1 MNVVGFLYPYYMKNV
16 VVIGGGTGTTATLA
30 GLKHFT
36 DLHLSVIV
44 NMVDDGGSNR
54 VVRDEFGLLPLSDLR
69 KSIIALAPHGNDIL
83 RTLFTFRFAKGDGL
97 KGHTLGNLMM
107 IGLSESLGGEVA
119 AIEAFRKL
127 FQVKGEVFP
136 ASLTKTHLVA
146 TYDDWSTITGEHLID
161 EPADNKDRRITNIS
175 LSKESKAYS
184 PAIEAIEK
192 ADVIIAGPG
201 DLYTT
206 TVAAMVVPGIK
217 EAIQNSKATF
227 IFIVNMMT
235 KKGQTHWMKASDFVH
250 EIAKYAGRA
259 PDAVVIHTGDLPR
272 EAVLAYRAKEEYPI
286 IDDLPFN
293 SPFKVVQAD
302 VAARELIV
310 RDKGDTLVRSLVRH
324 DTDKLGRVLYD
335 IISAL

>member
-1 MNVVGFLYPYYMKNV
+1 MKKQV
-16 VVIGGGTGTTATLA
+16 VVIGGGTGTTATLS
-30 GLKHFT
+30 GLKQYD

-69 KSIIALAPHGNDIL
+69 KSIIALAPHGNDLL
-83 RTLFTFRFAKGDGL
+83 RTLFTFRFSKGEGL

-107 IGLSESLGGEVA
+107 IGLSESLGSEVE
-119 AIEAFRKL
+119 AIHAFRQL
-127 FQVKGEVFP
+127 FNVSGDVFP
-136 ASLTKTHLVA
+136 ASLTKAHLVA
-146 TYDDWSTITGEHLID
+146 TYDDGTVVTGEHDID
-161 EPADNKDRRITNIS
+161 EPSDNKDRKIINIS
-175 LSKESKAYS
+175 LSKESVAY
-184 PAIEAIEK
+184 PQAIQAIEK

-206 TVAAMVVPGIK
+206 TVAALVVPGGK
-217 EAIQNSKATF
+217 EAIAASHATF
-227 IFIVNMMT
+227 IFVVNMMT
-235 KKGQTHWMKASDFVH
+235 KKGQTHWMKASDFVA
-250 EIAKYAGRA
+250 EITKYAGRE
-259 PDAVVIHTGDLPR
+259 PDVVIIHTGDLPR

-286 IDDLPFN
+286 IDDIPFN
-293 SPFKVVQAD
+293 SAYKVVQAD

-324 DTDKLGRVLYD
+324 DSEKLGNVLYD